1 MDVRDELEAAFAA
14 EPAHRPIDERLAA
27 GRRALRRRRL
37 AAGAATAATVVVIGG
52 AAAVTGLGGSPSSS
66 DGGAATNPT
75 DAPSSETTDDD
86 HAVDQAEPRWAVLSP
101 TGEITLG
108 LGVEELRRIPNPLE
122 VSPPEHSVALEL
134 QRGDAVEWVLIA
146 AGPGESWEASSF
158 EAYVGFG
165 SLEEWVD
172 DQRRLGSG
180 QPAKA
185 YVEFAADG
193 TLRPANDRVE
203 LVRQQPNPDL
213 PDNYDAGVETAVAE
227 VVVDDVTYYV
237 LARDPAHPDYIAVPA
252 FIGGRT
258 MADFIDYARAQY
270 AGGSGLR

>member
-14 EPAHRPIDERLAA
+14 EPAHRPIDERLGA

-37 AAGAATAATVVVIGG
+37 AAGAATAATVAVIAG

-75 DAPSSETTDDD
+75 DAPSSEMTDDD
-86 HAVDQAEPRWAVLSP
+86 HAVDDAQPRWAMLSP
-101 TGEITLG
+101 SGEITLG
-108 LGVEELRRIPNPLE
+108 QGVQEIRRIINPLE
-122 VSPPEHSVALEL
+122 VSRPQHSVALEL
-134 QRGDAVEWVLIA
+134 RKGDAVEWVLLA
-146 AGPGESWEASSF
+146 QGQGESWNSSF

-180 QPAKA
+180 QPTKA

-193 TLRPANDRVE
+193 TLQPANDRVT

-213 PDNYDAGVETAVAE
+213 PDNYGGGVETAVAE

-270 AGGSGLR
+270 AGGAGLR

>member
-1 MDVRDELEAAFAA
+1 VA
-14 EPAHRPIDERLAA
+14 
-27 GRRALRRRRL
+27 
-37 AAGAATAATVVVIGG
+37 VIAG

-66 DGGAATNPT
+66 DNGVAANPT
-75 DAPSSETTDDD
+75 DAPSSATDDD
-86 HAVDQAEPRWAVLSP
+86 HAVDQAQLRWAMLSP

-108 LGVEELRRIPNPLE
+108 QGVEELRRIHNPLE
-122 VSPPEHSVALEL
+122 VSPPESSVALEL
-134 QRGDAVEWVLIA
+134 RKGDAVEWVLLA
-146 AGPGESWEASSF
+146 AGPGETWSSSSF

-172 DQRRLGSG
+172 DQRRLEAG

-193 TLRPANDRVE
+193 TLRPVSDRVE

-213 PDNYDAGVETAVAE
+213 PDNYDGGVETAVAE
-227 VVVDDVTYYV
+227 VVVDDVTFYV
-237 LARDPAHPDYIAVPA
+237 LARDPAQPDYIAVPA

-258 MADFIDYARAQY
+258 MADFLDYARAQY
-270 AGGSGLR
+270 AGGAGLR